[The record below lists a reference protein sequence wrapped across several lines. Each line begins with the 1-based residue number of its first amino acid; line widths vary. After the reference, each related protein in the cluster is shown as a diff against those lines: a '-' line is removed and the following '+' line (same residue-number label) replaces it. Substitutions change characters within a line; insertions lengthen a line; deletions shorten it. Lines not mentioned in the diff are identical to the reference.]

1 MHIKLIKKKLLF
13 KDYKVKCA
21 FGKKGISSVKKE
33 GDNCTPRGI
42 FRITALLYRK
52 DRIKKIT
59 THLKK
64 IKIDK
69 NMGWCDDPKSRDYNK
84 IITYP
89 FKFSSEKLY
98 KKNNIYD
105 IILVVDYNLKPIKK
119 NKGSAIFLH
128 IATKQYKP
136 TEGCIAV
143 SKRNIKNLIND
154 LKKNS
159 RLQIY

>member
-1 MHIKLIKKKLLF
+1 
-13 KDYKVKCA
+13 
-21 FGKKGISSVKKE
+21 
-33 GDNCTPRGI
+33 
-42 FRITALLYRK
+42 
-52 DRIKKIT
+52 
-59 THLKK
+59 
-64 IKIDK
+64 
-69 NMGWCDDPKSRDYNK
+69 MGWCDDPKSRDYNK

-105 IILVVDYNLKPIKK
+105 IILVVDYNLKPINK

-136 TEGCIAV
+136 TQGCIAI